1 MSADNGIY
9 ILQTNN
15 ASNTGFEYRV
25 AECQAIENINYYNP
39 ARGYNDKI
47 ADDAMLVI
55 YFGDSK
61 VYDKKEAYDMA
72 DRVENEIL
80 QSEYP
85 ILEYGVS
92 TIKIDKVFPSMSLE
106 EAEEIER
113 KRWAD
118 KVSAIIQEG
127 MREIN

>member
-15 ASNTGFEYRV
+15 VNGNGFEYRV

-39 ARGYNDKI
+39 VRGYNDKI
-47 ADDAMLVI
+47 ADDTMLVI
-55 YFGDSK
+55 YFGDCI
-61 VYDKKEAYDMA
+61 VYNKKDAYDIA
-72 DRVENEIL
+72 DRMENDIL

-92 TIKIDKVFPSMSLE
+92 IIKIDKIFPSMTIE
-106 EAEEIER
+106 EAKEIER
-113 KRWAD
+113 KRWTD
-118 KVSAIIQEG
+118 KII
-127 MREIN
+127 